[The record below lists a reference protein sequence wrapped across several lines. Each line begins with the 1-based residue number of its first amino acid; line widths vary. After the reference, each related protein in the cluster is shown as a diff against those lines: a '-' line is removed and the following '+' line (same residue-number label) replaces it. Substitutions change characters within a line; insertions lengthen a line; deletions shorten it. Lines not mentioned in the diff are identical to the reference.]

1 MHPSRLATLVLTLA
15 LAALPAL
22 ARAQTTELERTAA
35 RHILARIDSL
45 QAALKPADLAR
56 RILAKKDPDRDR
68 LLQNVEQLWNGG
80 LQGVSDWIAQHPE
93 VGFVEFQA
101 VDTLTKILRARGFR
115 VETGTAGLKTAFV
128 GSWDA
133 PAGTAGPTLGVIL
146 EYDALR
152 GTQGPF
158 HGDQHNAQGPVGLA
172 AAFALADYM
181 KEKGLQ
187 GRIRVFGTPAEEV
200 GPPSKTAMLEAGAF
214 QGTDILV
221 RSHSA
226 NQTSH
231 DRAGFGVCCLNIN
244 EVKYIFTGR
253 PAHQRDSWNGR
264 NALEAAVHFYTM
276 VDGLRSTFRP
286 EHSIQGII
294 PEGGAAPNVV
304 PDRAVVDYYLRYPD
318 EVYLEHID
326 SMVANA
332 ARAAALATGTEV
344 KIENYGR
351 YRDGI
356 TLGTLEELNYAF
368 QVALGA
374 PKINPEP
381 GRPAGYEETGFLA
394 RAVPGVGVS
403 VYSSSAAG
411 HSYVKAEDALKPVG
425 HTGFLFDAKIMAGI
439 LYTFLTDAPFRQAV
453 QAEHKTLAGL
463 LDQYLAALRQAYAG
477 EVGRSA
483 GR

>member
-1 MHPSRLATLVLTLA
+1 MRGILCGGL
-15 LAALPAL
+15 LAAGLVISVRVA
-22 ARAQTTELERTAA
+22 AAQSTETERAAA
-35 RHILARIDSL
+35 REVVAKIDSL
-45 QAALKPADLAR
+45 QAQLKPADMAR
-56 RILAKKDPDRDR
+56 RITAKKDADRDR
-68 LLQNVEQLWNGG
+68 VLQNVEQLWNGS
-80 LQGVSDWIAQHPE
+80 LQGVADWIAQRPE
-93 VGFVEFQA
+93 VGFEEFKA
-101 VDTLTKILRARGFR
+101 VDTLTKIAKAHGFT
-115 VETGTAGLKTAFV
+115 VEVGTGGLKTAFV

-133 PAGTAGPTLGVIL
+133 PAGADGPTLGVIL

-152 GTQGPF
+152 GTQGAF

-181 KEKGLQ
+181 KEKGLH
-187 GRIRVFGTPAEEV
+187 GRVNVFGTPAEEV

-214 QGTDILV
+214 KGTDILV
-221 RSHSA
+221 RSHSS
-226 NQTSH
+226 NNTGY

-244 EVKYIFTGR
+244 ESKYTFTGR

-276 VDGLRSTFRP
+276 VDGLRSTLRP
-286 EHSIQGII
+286 ETSIQGII

-318 EVYLEHID
+318 EIYLDHVD
-326 SMVANA
+326 SMVAAA
-332 ARAAALATGTEV
+332 ARAAAMATGTTV

-356 TLGTLEELNYAF
+356 TLGTLEELNHAF
-368 QVALGA
+368 QVLLGA
-374 PKINPEP
+374 PKINPDP
-381 GRPAGYEETGFLA
+381 GRPSGYEETGFVA

-411 HSYVKAEDALKPVG
+411 HSYIKAEDALKPVG

-439 LYTFLTDAPFRQAV
+439 LYTFLTDAQYRQAV
-453 QAEHKTLAGL
+453 QLEHRTLAGL
-463 LDQYLAALRQAYAG
+463 LDQYIADLRKAYAG
-477 EVGRSA
+477 EVGTSA

>member
-1 MHPSRLATLVLTLA
+1 MRCPWVVGL
-15 LAALPAL
+15 LAAGSL
-22 ARAQTTELERTAA
+22 AAVRAAPAQTTETERAAA
-35 RHILARIDSL
+35 REVVAKIDSL
-45 QAALKPADLAR
+45 QAQIKPADMAK
-56 RILAKKDPDRDR
+56 RITTRKDADRDR
-68 LLQNVEQLWNGG
+68 LLQSVEREWNSG
-80 LQGVSDWIAQHPE
+80 LLGVSDWIAQHPE
-93 VGFVEFQA
+93 VGFAEVLA
-101 VDTLTKILRARGFR
+101 VDTLTKIIRARGFT

-128 GSWDA
+128 GSWDS
-133 PAGTAGPTLGVIL
+133 PAGVDGPVLGVIL

-152 GTQGPF
+152 GTQGAF
-158 HGDQHNAQGPVGLA
+158 HGDQHNSQGPVGLA
-172 AAFALADYM
+172 AAFAMADYM
-181 KEKGLQ
+181 KEKGLR
-187 GRIRVFGTPAEEV
+187 GRVRVFGTPAEEV
-200 GPPSKTAMLEAGAF
+200 GPPTKTMMLEAGAF
-214 QGTDILV
+214 RGTDVLV

-226 NQTSH
+226 NQTGH

-264 NALEAAVHFYTM
+264 NALTAAVHFFM
-276 VDGLRSTFRP
+276 AVDGLRSTLRP
-286 EHSIQGII
+286 ETSMQGII

-318 EVYLEHID
+318 EVYLDHVD

-332 ARAAALATGTEV
+332 ARGAALATGTQL

-356 TLGTLEELNYAF
+356 TLGTLEELNYAY
-368 QVALGA
+368 QVLVGA
-374 PKINPEP
+374 PNINPEP
-381 GRPAGYEETGFLA
+381 GRPSGYEETGFVA

-411 HSYVKAEDALKPVG
+411 HSYIKAEDALKPVG
-425 HTGFLFDAKIMAGI
+425 HAGFLLDAKIMAGI

-453 QAEHKTLAGL
+453 QLEHRTLAGL
-463 LDQYLAALRQAYAG
+463 LDQYIGDLKKAYES
-477 EVGRSA
+477 EVGASA